1 MSNAVVPFVEMERM
15 AATVAKSQ
23 LFGMK
28 TPEQA
33 LALMCLAQ
41 AEGVHPMIAVRDY
54 HLIDGKPTLK
64 ADTMLARFQ
73 ESGGIVQ
80 WHCMTDEKCEATF
93 THPQAPQP
101 IRLDWTTERATRAG
115 LINRNTWKAYP
126 RAMLRARLIAEGVRA
141 TYPAVIAGKYAPEEI
156 ADAQIIDVHRSAANA
171 DTFTVTAANEDTFS
185 SGLAADIAE
194 GHMSAIASASTSEV
208 LRRAYAEAYT
218 AARDVADEW
227 RMHGF
232 RNAYEARKAELQEIP
247 Q

>member
-1 MSNAVVPFVEMERM
+1 MSGAVIPFVEMERM
-15 AATVAKSQ
+15 AITVAKAN

-73 ESGGIVQ
+73 ESGGIVE

-93 THPQAPQP
+93 THPKAPEP
-101 IRLDWTTERATRAG
+101 IRLDWTIDRATRAQLAG
-115 LINRNTWKAYP
+115 RAVWKSYP

-156 ADAQIIDVHRSAANA
+156 ADAQIIDVHQSAANA
-171 DTFTVTAANEDTFS
+171 DTFTVTAASDDTLTP
-185 SGLAADIAE
+185 GLAAEIAE
-194 GHMSAIASASTSEV
+194 GHMSAIASASSIEV
-208 LRRAYAEAYT
+208 LRRVYAEAYT
-218 AARDVADEW
+218 AARDVADEL
-227 RMHGF
+227 RMRSF
-232 RNAYEARKAELQEIP
+232 KNAYEARKAELQEIP